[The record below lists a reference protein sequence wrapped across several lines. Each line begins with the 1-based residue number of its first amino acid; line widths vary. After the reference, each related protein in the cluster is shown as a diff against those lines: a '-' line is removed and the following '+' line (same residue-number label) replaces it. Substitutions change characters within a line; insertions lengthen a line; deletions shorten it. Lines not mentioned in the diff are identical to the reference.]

1 MLYSIAAAAF
11 GLHVPAGLHNTRTF
25 ETPHLTLNG
34 GDWRGDQSHLLA
46 SDRAHVGPTWTPIG
60 SERSARI
67 AMGPTSEDTECTEV
81 DSAAAA
87 AVSVA
92 DRSELTRAASSGS
105 FLARTRSERSA
116 RIAMQSPMVCE
127 VDTSA
132 HDAPAVRAKGLVKEE
147 AFVWKAGSQVS
158 NRPDLTRSTG
168 SDMSAR
174 DVRMSGRVARA
185 TTRGTT
191 GASTGRLEGRVEG
204 QSLLL
209 GDLELRA
216 LPDGYNGKPSTPDGG
231 FDVNSKQPFELPA
244 GFEIVSRQH
253 PDFKTIVDQAIKP
266 YPWNSALVVVENG
279 RTAMGIQTFSAYH
292 GSKYGT
298 AGVIA
303 HEHITGAIKHLGG
316 RRYQFTD
323 SVTNFRLLLCKGS
336 SDPIV
341 EAKAKLQEAE
351 AKAHDAYT
359 EVARLEDALEE
370 ARLVAAQMAPA
381 VEAAQAK
388 VEQASR
394 QVVEEAQA
402 AIGKAY
408 SAKEE
413 AKAAV
418 DAAKAEV
425 DSVIGGIES
434 VKAIPAAVA
443 AMRPVLATAQALL
456 VREIAALEEADVA
469 VRKAESHA
477 KSVAQGKRNHVW

>member
-1 MLYSIAAAAF
+1 MTANPFAAFEFDADDARQVLADNLAGADDGELFVETASSESLAFDDGRLKVANFDSERGYGLRGVFGETTGFAHSNDPTLAALKRAGETAAAARK
-11 GLHVPAGLHNTRTF
+11 GR
-25 ETPHLTLNG
+25 
-34 GDWRGDQSHLLA
+34 D
-46 SDRAHVGPTWTPIG
+46 
-60 SERSARI
+60 
-67 AMGPTSEDTECTEV
+67 
-81 DSAAAA
+81 
-87 AVSVA
+87 AV
-92 DRSELTRAASSGS
+92 
-105 FLARTRSERSA
+105 
-116 RIAMQSPMVCE
+116 M
-127 VDTSA
+127 
-132 HDAPAVRAKGLVKEE
+132 AP
-147 AFVWKAGSQVS
+147 
-158 NRPDLTRSTG
+158 PPP
-168 SDMSAR
+168 
-174 DVRMSGRVARA
+174 
-185 TTRGTT
+185 GTNMK
-191 GASTGRLEGRVEG
+191 LY
-204 QSLLL
+204 
-209 GDLELRA
+209 D
-216 LPDGYNGKPSTPDGG
+216 DID
-231 FDVNSKQPFELPA
+231 
-244 GFEIVSRQH
+244 
-253 PDFKTIVDQAIKP
+253 
-266 YPWNSALVVVENG
+266 VVEQPG
-279 RTAMGIQTFSAYH
+279 F
-292 GSKYGT
+292 
-298 AGVIA
+298 
-303 HEHITGAIKHLGG
+303 
-316 RRYQFTD
+316 
-323 SVTNFRLLLCKGS
+323 
-336 SDPIV
+336 

-408 SAKEE
+408 SVKED